1 MAIESVHFE
10 NVTKRFKMYQNNK
23 EKLLDIFVPKGYGE
37 DFYGLQH
44 INFTAYQ
51 GDVIGVIGINGA
63 GKSTLSNLI
72 TGVVPPTTGNITIN
86 GSASLIAIASGLNN
100 QLTGRENIELKCLM
114 LGFNKREIKQLMPEI
129 IDFADIGKFI
139 DQPVKNYS
147 SGMKSRLGFA
157 ISVNIDPDIIVIDEA
172 LSVGDQ
178 TFTDKCLD
186 KMNEFKQKGKTIFF
200 ISHSIAQVKK
210 FCDKAL
216 WLEAGEVRDYGT
228 IGEIIPK
235 YEKFLKDFKSLSK
248 EEQKKF
254 RQDIL
259 DRRSQLNDYTNT
271 EPKNTNIGSD
281 DSQRTKPG
289 YKKWKFILGLSTLLI
304 LLSVSTLFLINNN
317 NSSTPAVKN
326 KSSAALEEP
335 NVVEEELKGK
345 SLDIRYVTVSSANI
359 RQEPTMESEAI
370 DFAIFGFPY
379 EVLEEKDGWAKI
391 QQNDNDEGWV
401 STTVLARLNNTVVD
415 PEMDAKLNGIV
426 GLEFPL
432 ERVRNTLGEGQVL
445 DEPLEHAEYIYKDEV
460 INGVVIDMN
469 GPSTDTLFNQL
480 GEPDMQ
486 LEETKSFLYH
496 GEEFDYLFQS
506 VEDGTISS
514 LQLIKRS

>member
-1 MAIESVHFE
+1 M
-10 NVTKRFKMYQNNK
+10 
-23 EKLLDIFVPKGYGE
+23 
-37 DFYGLQH
+37 
-44 INFTAYQ
+44 
-51 GDVIGVIGINGA
+51 
-63 GKSTLSNLI
+63 
-72 TGVVPPTTGNITIN
+72 
-86 GSASLIAIASGLNN
+86 
-100 QLTGRENIELKCLM
+100 
-114 LGFNKREIKQLMPEI
+114 
-129 IDFADIGKFI
+129 
-139 DQPVKNYS
+139 
-147 SGMKSRLGFA
+147 
-157 ISVNIDPDIIVIDEA
+157 
-172 LSVGDQ
+172 
-178 TFTDKCLD
+178 
-186 KMNEFKQKGKTIFF
+186 
-200 ISHSIAQVKK
+200 
-210 FCDKAL
+210 
-216 WLEAGEVRDYGT
+216 
-228 IGEIIPK
+228 
-235 YEKFLKDFKSLSK
+235 
-248 EEQKKF
+248 
-254 RQDIL
+254 
-259 DRRSQLNDYTNT
+259 
-271 EPKNTNIGSD
+271 
-281 DSQRTKPG
+281 
-289 YKKWKFILGLSTLLI
+289 
-304 LLSVSTLFLINNN
+304 
-317 NSSTPAVKN
+317 KN